1 MTLDEETYHQAPERE
16 TERRL
21 TPTMSKRAA
30 YDVVL
35 DCLSRAPDEVP
46 RTRALIGDGEK
57 GRWWLSLIG
66 FFFAMLVTYGS
77 FLSGW
82 GMYLVLQDAPHAVAV
97 VCGVCAWLV
106 SYLLLGA
113 ASMSL
118 ANRLDRRGRR
128 DGLVHRGTDAVL
140 ACVRALEA
148 PDAERAGLLRKV
160 DALYR
165 RTEPR
170 VLHAHRTRGT
180 MGSSS
185 PRRTGARRHAELV
198 AGALRRDL
206 CRVDAEP
213 QEALR
218 DLAGKLVTVCER
230 YAEGRVGRLL
240 PEADLEDVEPV
251 TLTRQRLRETAHM
264 VGVIVAMFCGALA
277 AWLGCRAAGLPK
289 GLPLE
294 LAPVVGMVLGGL
306 LAGGWQRMMRVAEL
320 LPGR

>member
-1 MTLDEETYHQAPERE
+1 MTLDEERYHRAPERQG
-16 TERRL
+16 ERRL
-21 TPTMSKRAA
+21 TRTMSKQVA

-46 RTRALIGDGEK
+46 RTRALIGAGEK
-57 GRWWLSLIG
+57 KPWWNSLFGLSL
-66 FFFAMLVTYGS
+66 AMLGTYGAYA
-77 FLSGW
+77 LGW
-82 GMYLVLQDAPHAVAV
+82 GVYVLLQEAPRAVAIA
-97 VCGVCAWLV
+97 CGVCTGLV
-106 SYLLLGA
+106 WYVLMIAAGISLG
-113 ASMSL
+113 
-118 ANRLDRRGRR
+118 NRLDRAGRR
-128 DGLVHRGTDAVL
+128 DGLVHRGTDTVL

-148 PDAERAGLLRKV
+148 PDAERAGLLQEV

-165 RTEPR
+165 RIEPR
-170 VLHAHRTRGT
+170 VLLAHRTRST

-185 PRRTGARRHAELV
+185 PRRTVARQHAELV

-240 PEADLEDVEPV
+240 PEVDLEDVEPV
-251 TLTRQRLRETAHM
+251 TLARQRLRETVHM

-277 AWLGCRAAGLPK
+277 AWLGCRVAGLPE
-289 GLPLE
+289 GLPLV

-306 LAGGWQRMMRVAEL
+306 LAGGWQRMVRVAEL

>member
-1 MTLDEETYHQAPERE
+1 
-16 TERRL
+16 
-21 TPTMSKRAA
+21 
-30 YDVVL
+30 
-35 DCLSRAPDEVP
+35 
-46 RTRALIGDGEK
+46 
-57 GRWWLSLIG
+57 
-66 FFFAMLVTYGS
+66 
-77 FLSGW
+77 
-82 GMYLVLQDAPHAVAV
+82 MYFVLQEAPQAVAAACGFCAGLV
-97 VCGVCAWLV
+97 V
-106 SYLLLGA
+106 YLLLGA
-113 ASMSL
+113 AGWSL
-118 ANRLDRRGRR
+118 LNRLDRTGRR

-148 PDAERAGLLRKV
+148 PDAECAGLLQEV

-185 PRRTGARRHAELV
+185 PRRTVARQHAELV

-230 YAEGRVGRLL
+230 YAEGRVGWLL

-264 VGVIVAMFCGALA
+264 VGVMVAMFCGALA
-277 AWLGCRAAGLPK
+277 AWLGCRAAGLQK

-306 LAGGWQRMMRVAEL
+306 LAGGWQRMVRVAEL

>member
-1 MTLDEETYHQAPERE
+1 MTLDEERYHRAPEGE
-16 TERRL
+16 SERQL
-21 TPTMSKRAA
+21 TSTMSKQVA

-46 RTRALIGDGEK
+46 RTRALIGAGEK
-57 GRWWLSLIG
+57 TPWWYT
-66 FFFAMLVTYGS
+66 FFAFSVAMVCTYGA
-77 FLSGW
+77 FGLGW
-82 GMYLVLQDAPHAVAV
+82 GVYVMLQEAPRAVAIA
-97 VCGVCAWLV
+97 CGVCTGLVWLV
-106 SYLLLGA
+106 LIFA
-113 ASMSL
+113 AGNSL
-118 ANRLDRRGRR
+118 ENRLDKAGRR
-128 DGLVHRGTDAVL
+128 DGLVHRGTDTVL
-140 ACVRALEA
+140 ACVRALQA
-148 PDAERAGLLRKV
+148 PDTERAGLLLEV

-165 RTEPR
+165 RTELL
-170 VLHAHRTRGT
+170 VLRAHRTRGT

-185 PRRTGARRHAELV
+185 PRRTVARQHAELV
-198 AGALRRDL
+198 AGAFRRDL

-240 PEADLEDVEPV
+240 PEADLGDVEPV

-277 AWLGCRAAGLPK
+277 AWLGCRAAGLPE
-289 GLPLE
+289 GLPLQ

-306 LAGGWQRMMRVAEL
+306 LAGGWQRMVRVAEL

>member
-1 MTLDEETYHQAPERE
+1 MTLGEERYHQAPERE
-16 TERRL
+16 SERRL
-21 TPTMSKRAA
+21 TPTMSKQVA

-35 DCLSRAPDEVP
+35 DCLSREPDEVP
-46 RTRALIGDGEK
+46 RTRALIGAGEK
-57 GRWWLSLIG
+57 DPWWHWLFALSLAMFCVYG
-66 FFFAMLVTYGS
+66 AFAL
-77 FLSGW
+77 GW
-82 GMYLVLQDAPHAVAV
+82 GVYVVLKEAPRAVAV
-97 VCGVCAWLV
+97 ACGVFTGLV
-106 SYLLLGA
+106 WCVLLFAVGSSLG
-113 ASMSL
+113 
-118 ANRLDRRGRR
+118 NRLDRAGRR
-128 DGLVHRGTDAVL
+128 DGLVHRGTDTVL

-148 PDAERAGLLRKV
+148 SDAERPGLLQEV

-165 RTEPR
+165 RTEPL
-170 VLHAHRTRGT
+170 VLRAHRTRGT

-185 PRRTGARRHAELV
+185 PRRTVARQHAELV
-198 AGALRRDL
+198 AGAFRRDL

-218 DLAGKLVTVCER
+218 ELAGKLVTVCER

-240 PEADLEDVEPV
+240 PEADLGDVEPV

-306 LAGGWQRMMRVAEL
+306 LAGGWQRMVRVAEL